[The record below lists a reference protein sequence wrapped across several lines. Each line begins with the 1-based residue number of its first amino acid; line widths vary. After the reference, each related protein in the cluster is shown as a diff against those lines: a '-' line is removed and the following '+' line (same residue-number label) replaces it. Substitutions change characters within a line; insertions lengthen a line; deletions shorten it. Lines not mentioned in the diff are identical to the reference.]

1 MYKNYFLFE
10 KQINEIKPLL
20 LGKSI
25 QNVFTY
31 QKNETV
37 IELSGPEPLFLLINI
52 STHLPYLLLQ
62 PAYNIRQPKYQ
73 LFQEIYNQVICNIY
87 IQPFDKNIILELENH
102 RVEIFFYGKQPN
114 IFILDSN
121 KSIINSF
128 KTGAMPDPLT
138 ITNPV
143 DFRQPDSEMS
153 DFTVAESIDSYLK
166 NKFTAINHTIVNE
179 IVFRFNSQINEDKN
193 NKSRLRVVLNDI
205 SYEMEQT
212 QIYLYRLHDSIKK
225 ISLFRLYHL
234 ENKEDYKYQEFDT
247 LNNAWQRYISEKIE
261 QAEFYKL
268 YKSCEDAIKRKRDYL
283 QRSLKHAEELKDL
296 QERKVLAEL
305 KGNLLLTFKSQ
316 IKIDKNEVVLEN
328 IFSDNL
334 EKIHIKVNPNKSIS
348 ENAQIYFNKFKD
360 LDKKHFAHSV
370 KIKTLQS
377 ELDIISELNI
387 KINAVK
393 SLPDL
398 KKISKRLIDLNILK
412 PDASSSSIHS
422 HIQTTFKH
430 LILEDNWHVYIGKSG
445 ENNDELTFKFA
456 NKQDYWFHAQGVPGS
471 HVILKSQHKE
481 QAPPYHILE
490 QAAGIAAANSK
501 AKHSST
507 VPVIYTQV
515 RYISRIRN
523 APKGTVNTRNEKTL
537 FVEPLQI

>member
-261 QAEFYKL
+261 QTEFYKL

-412 PDASSSSIHS
+412 PDASSSSLHS
-422 HIQTTFKH
+422 QIQTTFKH